1 MRILI
6 TGGSGFIGRNLR
18 EQLADEFEILAP
30 THSELELLDQEAV
43 DSFFRQNGIDVVVHS
58 ATRPGHRNA
67 KDPSNLLHNNTR
79 MYFNLVKNSDRFE
92 KMIILTSGAVYDMR
106 HYRPRMKEDYF
117 GEHIPADDTGYSKY
131 ICAKHAE
138 TQDNIIELRPFG
150 VFGKYEDW
158 RIRFISNMICKAIF
172 DLPLTIKQNRLFD
185 YISVDDLSNIVKYFI
200 KNKPP
205 ERIYNVCSDKA
216 VYLKYLAEMVLKVSG
231 KNLDIIIDKEET
243 GIEYSGDNSKLNS
256 EIKGLSLTGHK
267 ESISILYDWY
277 KSNKHLIIKEELL
290 FDR

>member
-1 MRILI
+1 MKILI
-6 TGGSGFIGRNLR
+6 TGGSGFIGRNLK

-30 THSELELLDQEAV
+30 THSELELLDQDAV
-43 DSFFRQNGIDVVVHS
+43 DSFFRENGINVVVHS
-58 ATRPGHRNA
+58 ATKPGHRNA

-92 KMIILTSGAVYDMR
+92 KMILLTSGAVYDMR
-106 HYRPRMKEDYF
+106 HYRPSMKEDYF
-117 GEHIPADDTGYSKY
+117 GEHIPVDETGYSKY
-131 ICAKHAE
+131 ICAKHAN

-172 DLPLTIKQNRLFD
+172 DLHLTIKQNRLFN
-185 YISVDDLSNIVKYFI
+185 YIWINDLVNIIRYFI
-200 KNKPP
+200 INKPS

-216 VYLKYLAEMVLKVSG
+216 VYLKALAEMVLEISG
-231 KNLDIIIDKEET
+231 KNLDIVIDKEET
-243 GIEYSGDNSKLNS
+243 GVEYSGDNSKICS
-256 EIKGLSLTGHK
+256 EIKGLSLTSHMD
-267 ESISILYDWY
+267 SISNLHDWY